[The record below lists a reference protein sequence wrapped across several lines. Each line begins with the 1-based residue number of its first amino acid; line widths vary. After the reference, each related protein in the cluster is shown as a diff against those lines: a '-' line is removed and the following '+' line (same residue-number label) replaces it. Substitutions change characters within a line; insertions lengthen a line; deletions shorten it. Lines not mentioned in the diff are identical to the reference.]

1 MVRRPAY
8 YIQGLQIKQLKLG
21 ITTVVGVKNKE
32 AFVTLLQFQLNQVSN
47 NGTYFDENISYF
59 LKNWL

>member
-21 ITTVVGVKNKE
+21 ITTVVGVKNNE
-32 AFVTLLQFQLNQVSN
+32 AFATLLQFRLNQVSN
-47 NGTYFDENISYF
+47 NGTYFDENIKVTF
-59 LKNWL
+59 